1 MEILNP
7 SSSIMRQFGQACLQK
22 RTNMVIV
29 DIRKLRGSA
38 PRGVGTL
45 MFVTAES
52 IAGTIGGGHLE
63 FAAIAKARQ
72 MIVACDLTPFE
83 QTFALGPSL
92 GQCCGGSVVIGYQ
105 VLSELNWPSIEQLLF
120 AMVSA
125 RFALNIFGAGHVGT
139 ALVKALAPL
148 PCQINWI
155 DEREGVFEG
164 YGANVAAHNA
174 NVRVIAVDSPAAEV
188 MHAKAGDYYLVLTH
202 SHALDL
208 EIVEA
213 VIRRADAG
221 YLGLIGSLTKRAV
234 FTNRLEQKGLSA
246 ASIHC
251 PVGIAGLGGKEPE
264 VIAASIAADLLIRSS

>member
-1 MEILNP
+1 MLNP
-7 SSSIMRQFGQACLQK
+7 SSSIMHQFGQACLHK

-72 MIVACDLTPFE
+72 MIVDCDLTPFE

-105 VLSELNWPSIEQLLF
+105 ALSELSWPSIEQMLLT
-120 AMVSA
+120 MVSA
-125 RFALNIFGAGHVGT
+125 RFSLNIFGAGHVGA

-155 DEREGVFEG
+155 DEREGVFED

-188 MHAKAGDYYLVLTH
+188 LHAKAGDYYLVLTH

-221 YLGLIGSLTKRAV
+221 YLGLIGSLTKRAI

>member
-1 MEILNP
+1 MNMLNP
-7 SSSIMRQFGQACLQK
+7 SSSTMHQFGQTCSQK

-29 DIRKLRGSA
+29 DIRELKGSA

-45 MFVTAES
+45 MFVTADS

-63 FAAIAKARQ
+63 FAAIEKARQ
-72 MIVACDLTPFE
+72 MIKSRDLTPFE

-105 VLSELNWPSIEQLLF
+105 VLSELNWPLIEQLLF

-125 RFALNIFGAGHVGT
+125 RFNLNIFGAGHVGA

-155 DEREGVFEG
+155 DERDEMFEHFG
-164 YGANVAAHNA
+164 TNLALQSG
-174 NVRVIAVDSPAAEV
+174 NVRVIAVDSPASEV